1 MNYDDIIHHPHHV
14 STRHP
19 QMSMQNRAA
28 QFAPFAALTG
38 YHAAIDEAA
47 RPTLQK
53 PELEEF
59 DNERLNH
66 ILSLLMERS
75 EESPT
80 LIISYF
86 KADARKEGGSFERIT
101 AELKR
106 IDDVN
111 HQLILSNGTA
121 IPLADIIDIEEE
133 RRE

>member
-1 MNYDDIIHHPHHV
+1 MNYDDIINHPHHV

-47 RPTLQK
+47 RPTQQK
-53 PELEEF
+53 PELEEY

-66 ILSLLMERS
+66 VLSLLMERND
-75 EESPT
+75 ELPT
-80 LIISYF
+80 LSISYF
-86 KADARKEGGSFERIT
+86 QADARKEGGSFEHIS
-101 AELKR
+101 APLKR
-106 IDDVN
+106 IDEVN
-111 HQLILSNGTA
+111 HQLIFCNGMA

-133 RRE
+133 RGE